1 MRPKHLLAERL
12 ALLFLLA
19 AAASLAAAPPS
30 AAVYCNGT
38 AVYYVVYNGTAHTTY
53 VLGINATYL
62 PPQVLPQYVLMYPYA
77 LLAASA
83 AAALTAAVGFGRMG
97 RRGALAAAL
106 AGVALS
112 VPSWIGV
119 AAPYAP
125 VQVCQ
130 SVTYAAPLPQ
140 AMFLGAGLLAAA
152 AVALAAAS
160 LAAEEAL

>member
-1 MRPKHLLAERL
+1 MRRLVGHL
-12 ALLFLLA
+12 ALLLLA
-19 AAASLAAAPPS
+19 AAFLQAAPPS

-38 AVYYVVYNGTAHTTY
+38 AVYYVIYNGTAHRTY
-53 VLGINATYL
+53 MLGINATYL
-62 PPQVLPQYVLMYPYA
+62 PPQVLPPQVLMYPYA

-97 RRGALAAAL
+97 RRGTLAAAL
-106 AGVALS
+106 VGVALS

-125 VQVCQ
+125 VQICQ

-140 AMFLGAGLLAAA
+140 AMVLGAGLLAAA

>member
-1 MRPKHLLAERL
+1 MRRKRLVGHL
-12 ALLFLLA
+12 ALVLLA
-19 AAASLAAAPPS
+19 AAVLQAAPPS

-38 AVYYVVYNGTAHTTY
+38 AVYYVVYNGTAHVRY
-53 VLGINATYL
+53 VLGANATYL